1 MLVNRRLELENQLL
15 YFVITLRGQELRTQ
29 VTDSI
34 FSNHR
39 NVPAKDRPYHGA
51 KRFCIQ

>member
-1 MLVNRRLELENQLL
+1 MLVNSRLELENQFL
-15 YFVITLRGQELRTQ
+15 YFVITFGGQELGTQ

-34 FSNHR
+34 FSSHR